1 MKEIHINASR
11 KYTVT
16 IGNDL
21 LSQIGHT
28 VRSVTKAT
36 KVCIVTDRNLRST
49 NIYYQEITDSLKNS
63 GLEVFCFTISAGES
77 SKNAENYFLILNF
90 LAQSNLSRNDCII
103 AFGGGVVGDLAG
115 FAAATYLR
123 GIPYIQVPTSLL
135 AMVDSSVGGKTGIDL
150 PAGKNLAGAFYQP
163 SAVICSTNT
172 LDTLSVEE
180 FRSGCAEVIKYAI
193 LFDTDLFAHLEE
205 YGIAFDRQWVIS
217 RCIDWKRKA
226 IEADEFDTGKRML
239 LNLGH
244 TIGHAVETC
253 SNYTISHGQGVAI
266 GTAIVCRASHC
277 IDAHRIT
284 SLFTKFQL
292 PISTEISATML
303 ASATLSD
310 KKRIGN
316 SINLI
321 IPESIGRCTVVNT
334 PTTQL
339 QAFIEAGL

>member
-36 KVCIVTDRNLRST
+36 KVCIVTDHNLRSKHR
-49 NIYYQEITDSLKNS
+49 YFQEITDSLKDA
-63 GLEVFCFTISAGES
+63 GLEICHFIIHTGES
-77 SKNAENYFLILNF
+77 SKNHENYFLLLNF
-90 LAQSNLSRNDCII
+90 LAQSNLTRNDCII

-150 PAGKNLAGAFYQP
+150 PAGKNLVGAFYQP

-180 FRSGCAEVIKYAI
+180 FRNGCAEVIKYAI
-193 LFDTDLFAHLEE
+193 LFDPELFAHLEE
-205 YGIAFDRQWVIS
+205 CSISFDRQWVIS

-226 IEADEFDTGKRML
+226 VEFDEFDTGMRML

-253 SNYTISHGQGVAI
+253 SHYTISHGHAVAI
-266 GTAIVCRASHC
+266 GTAMVSRASHC
-277 IDAHRIT
+277 IDTNRIT
-284 SLFTKFQL
+284 SLFSKFQL
-292 PISTEISATML
+292 PTSTTISTAALTN
-303 ASATLSD
+303 AALSD
-310 KKRIGN
+310 KKRTGN
-316 SINLI
+316 TINLI

-339 QAFIEAGL
+339 HAFIEAGL